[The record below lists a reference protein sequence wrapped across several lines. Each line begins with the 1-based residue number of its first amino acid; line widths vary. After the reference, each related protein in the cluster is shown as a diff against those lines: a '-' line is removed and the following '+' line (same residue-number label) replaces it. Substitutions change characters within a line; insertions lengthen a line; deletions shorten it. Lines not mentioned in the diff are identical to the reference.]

1 MSGKLYIIPIP
12 ITEGDWEKQLPQYNR
27 KVITNLRLFAVE
39 RIKTARQFLRKVIN
53 DFPID
58 DSEFFEQNKHN
69 DYQFSSA
76 FIKKIL
82 DGQDGGVIS
91 ESGYPSVADPGDNI
105 VAKAQENGIEVIPL
119 IGPSSLLLALA
130 SSGLNGQ
137 LFSFNAYLPI
147 KEPQRSKVIKEFEQ
161 DTARTSRTH
170 IFIETPYR
178 NGNLLNDF
186 CRVLNR
192 DIKVCVAYDIMGENQ
207 RILTKT
213 IEEWKKT
220 SFKFDKIP
228 CVFLI
233 GK

>member
-12 ITEGDWEKQLPQYNR
+12 IAEGDWEKQLPQYNR
-27 KVITNLRLFAVE
+27 EVIANLRLFAVE
-39 RIKTARQFLRKVIN
+39 RIKTARQFLRKIIT

-58 DSEFFEQNKHN
+58 DSEFYEQNKHN
-69 DYQFSSA
+69 DYQFSNE
-76 FIKKIL
+76 FIQKLIE
-82 DGQDGGVIS
+82 GQDGAVVS

-105 VAKAQENGIEVIPL
+105 VSKAQENGIEVIPL

-161 DTARTSRTH
+161 ETSRTGRTH

-178 NGNLLNDF
+178 NGNLFNDF
-186 CRVLNR
+186 CRVLNG
-192 DIKVCVAYDIMGENQ
+192 DIKLCVAYDIMGENQ
-207 RILTKT
+207 KILTKT
-213 IEEWKKT
+213 VQRWKING
-220 SFKFDKIP
+220 FKFDKTP